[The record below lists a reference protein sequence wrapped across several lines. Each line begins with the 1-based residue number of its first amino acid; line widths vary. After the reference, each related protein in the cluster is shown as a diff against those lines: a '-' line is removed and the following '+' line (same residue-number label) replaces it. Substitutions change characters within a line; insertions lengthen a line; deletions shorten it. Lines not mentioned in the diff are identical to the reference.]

1 MKILNTET
9 LNLGSVFDG
18 PRIVVRRIISTT
30 PRNFHE
36 FLYYDSDIT
45 DEILLRIEES
55 YNTYKTSVNTNVPRN
70 FITAS
75 QNKFDKIKKR
85 DFNLPGSIITFD
97 YIDKIDEPNLIKIY
111 PKYQI
116 ESVLK
121 LLGNAGDILH
131 LTSNDS
137 LMDCYIIIDESKDIE
152 IFSKVELRE
161 TNLELLVLL
170 VKLICT
176 ANED

>member
-55 YNTYKTSVNTNVPRN
+55 HNTYKTSVNINVPRN
-70 FITAS
+70 LITAS
-75 QNKFDKIKKR
+75 QDKFDEIKRR
-85 DFNLPGSIITFD
+85 DFNLPGSIITVD
-97 YIDKIDEPNLIKIY
+97 YIDEINEPNLIKIY

-116 ESVLK
+116 ESVLE
-121 LLGNAGDILH
+121 LLGTAGDILH

-137 LMDCYIIIDESKDIE
+137 LLDCYIVIEKSHDIE